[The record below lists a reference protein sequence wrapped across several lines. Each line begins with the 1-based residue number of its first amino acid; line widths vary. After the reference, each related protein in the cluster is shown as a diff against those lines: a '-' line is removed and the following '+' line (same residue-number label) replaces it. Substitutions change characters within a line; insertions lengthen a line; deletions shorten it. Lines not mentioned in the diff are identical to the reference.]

1 MDRVAALAALDRR
14 MLEEFSRRTTGR
26 LREALPLR
34 VVLPHLGNFLAQNVE
49 KEIRKDALVIRR
61 AADGLASG
69 APPGSAAAREILDA
83 TRKIDREF
91 LQRVHPFPVRIE
103 IPYERIAPLR
113 LERIRRGLDLA
124 YRVLDAWR
132 RGRKLRDTFAREE
145 YERRLLGLL
154 ELYAQETHALSH
166 SVRLPALLA
175 PLQSLLAERLQEI
188 MSEAGARLARDL
200 AAALHRPAGA
210 AATLPPP

>member
-14 MLEEFSRRTTGR
+14 MLEDFSRRTTDR

-34 VVLPHLGNFLAQNVE
+34 VVLPHLGSFLAQNVE
-49 KEIRKDALVIRR
+49 KEIRKDALVIQR
-61 AADGLASG
+61 AAEALKSG
-69 APPGSAAAREILDA
+69 APPGSATAREILEA
-83 TRKIDREF
+83 TRQIDREF
-91 LQRVHPFPVRIE
+91 LRTVDPFPVRIE

-113 LERIRRGLDLA
+113 LERIGRGLDFA
-124 YRVLDAWR
+124 YCILDAWR
-132 RGRKLRDTFAREE
+132 HGRKLRDTFTREE
-145 YERRLLGLL
+145 CGRRLLGLL
-154 ELYAQETHALSH
+154 ELHAQETHALSQ

-188 MSEAGARLARDL
+188 MSDVGKRLARDL
-200 AAALHRPAGA
+200 AVALHRRAGA

>member
-14 MLEEFSRRTTGR
+14 MLEDFSRRTTGR

-34 VVLPHLGNFLAQNVE
+34 VALPHLGTFLAQNVE

-61 AADGLASG
+61 AAAALASG
-69 APPGSAAAREILDA
+69 APPGPAAAREILET
-83 TRKIDREF
+83 TRQIDREF
-91 LQRVHPFPVRIE
+91 LRQVDPFPVRIE
-103 IPYERIAPLR
+103 IPYERIVPLR

-132 RGRKLRDTFAREE
+132 RGRKLRDAFTQDECK
-145 YERRLLGLL
+145 RRLLGLL

-175 PLQSLLAERLQEI
+175 PLQSLLAERLLEI
-188 MSEAGARLARDL
+188 MSEVGERLARDL
-200 AAALHRPAGA
+200 AAALHRRAGA

>member
-14 MLEEFSRRTTGR
+14 MLEEFSGRTTGR

-34 VVLPHLGNFLAQNVE
+34 VVLPHLGTFLAQNVE

-61 AADGLASG
+61 AAEALASG
-69 APPGSAAAREILDA
+69 APPGPAAASEILEA
-83 TRKIDREF
+83 TRQIDREF
-91 LQRVHPFPVRIE
+91 LRQVDPFPVRIE
-103 IPYERIAPLR
+103 IPYERIVPLR

-132 RGRKLRDTFAREE
+132 HGRKLRDALTKDEC
-145 YERRLLGLL
+145 ERRLLGLL
-154 ELYAQETHALSH
+154 KLYAQETQALSH

-175 PLQSLLAERLQEI
+175 PLQSLLAERLRQI
-188 MSEAGARLARDL
+188 MSEVGERLARDL
-200 AAALHRPAGA
+200 AVALHRRAGA

>member
-1 MDRVAALAALDRR
+1 MDRVAALGALDRR
-14 MLEEFSRRTTGR
+14 MLEDFSRRTTGR

-69 APPGSAAAREILDA
+69 APPGAATAREVLDA
-83 TRKIDREF
+83 TRQIDREF
-91 LQRVHPFPVRIE
+91 LQRVDLFPVRIE

-175 PLQSLLAERLQEI
+175 PLQSLFAERLQEI
-188 MSEAGARLARDL
+188 MSGVGERLARDL
-200 AAALHRPAGA
+200 AAALHRRAGA

>member
-1 MDRVAALAALDRR
+1 MAALAALDRR
-14 MLEEFSRRTTGR
+14 MLEDFSRRTTAR

-34 VVLPHLGNFLAQNVE
+34 IALPALGTLLAQNVE
-49 KEIRKDALVIRR
+49 KEIRKDSVVIRR
-61 AADGLASG
+61 AAEGLARG
-69 APPGSAAAREILDA
+69 APPGSATAHEILDA
-83 TRKIDREF
+83 TRQIDREF
-91 LQRVHPFPVRIE
+91 LQRVDPFPVHIE
-103 IPYERIAPLR
+103 IPYERIAPPR

-132 RGRKLRDTFAREE
+132 RRRKLRDAFTRDE

-154 ELYAQETHALSH
+154 EVYAQETHALSH

-175 PLQSLLAERLQEI
+175 PLQHLLAERLQEI
-188 MSEAGARLARDL
+188 MSEVGARLARDL
-200 AAALHRPAGA
+200 AAALHERAGA

>member
-14 MLEEFSRRTTGR
+14 MLEDFSRRTIVR

-34 VVLPHLGNFLAQNVE
+34 VVLPHLGTFLAQNVE
-49 KEIRKDALVIRR
+49 KEIRKDALVIQR
-61 AADGLASG
+61 AAEALRSG
-69 APPGSAAAREILDA
+69 APPGPAAAREILEA
-83 TRKIDREF
+83 TRQIDREF
-91 LQRVHPFPVRIE
+91 LRNVDPFPVRIE

-113 LERIRRGLDLA
+113 LERIGRGLDLA

-132 RGRKLRDTFAREE
+132 RGRKLRDTFTREE
-145 YERRLLGLL
+145 CERRLLGLL
-154 ELYAQETHALSH
+154 ELYARETHALSQ

-188 MSEAGARLARDL
+188 MSEVGERLARDL
-200 AAALHRPAGA
+200 AAALHRRSGA